1 MLDVIA
7 NAPNETIIP
16 KITKTIDVV
25 VKPLTDLTTL
35 FCPCSLSF
43 LDMILATIERTKI
56 ETHNTKRI
64 ILNILKVF
72 ICSGVTLISPIISL
86 KNWNDNLSGQ
96 NPSCFNKY
104 IPKIRMMEASI
115 KMNKITKAIHG
126 MIKAAINCKT
136 TSLNATRSRMTA
148 STIDEKVI
156 IKAMTAILLAEDLYF
171 SLSISISSIS

>member
-72 ICSGVTLISPIISL
+72 ICSGVTLISPIRERGTTRLLGGEDRSCRL
-86 KNWNDNLSGQ
+86 LRRGPPCRNLRRLFPG
-96 NPSCFNKY
+96 C
-104 IPKIRMMEASI
+104 A
-115 KMNKITKAIHG
+115 
-126 MIKAAINCKT
+126 
-136 TSLNATRSRMTA
+136 L
-148 STIDEKVI
+148 
-156 IKAMTAILLAEDLYF
+156 
-171 SLSISISSIS
+171 